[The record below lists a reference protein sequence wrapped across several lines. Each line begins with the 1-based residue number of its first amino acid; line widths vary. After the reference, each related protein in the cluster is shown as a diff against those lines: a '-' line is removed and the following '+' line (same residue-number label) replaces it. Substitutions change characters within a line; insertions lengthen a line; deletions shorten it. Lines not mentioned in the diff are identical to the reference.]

1 MRYEIIAGHLRPAAG
16 GAGRERSGDCPEVGK
31 FIFARGAVEWDVTL
45 PGRGFAG
52 NVAAGFKRKVSGG
65 AVVMTTCTG
74 PGEVG
79 FAGDLPGSIRA
90 AEPAAEEATKGD
102 RKVRAKGGST
112 N

>member
-1 MRYEIIAGHLRPAAG
+1 
-16 GAGRERSGDCPEVGK
+16 
-31 FIFARGAVEWDVTL
+31 
-45 PGRGFAG
+45 
-52 NVAAGFKRKVSGG
+52 
-65 AVVMTTCTG
+65 MTTCTG